1 MSNSHN
7 KHNTHDI
14 MCYLSN
20 KLTSKAKDVALLLT
34 HLSSRLPNDSTIINN
49 LQEID
54 VLFKQASCAIKA
66 LVAENNSLKMQVYN
80 LQKAKTI
87 NVTSLR
93 DNCNMLIQNNKS
105 NSYHNNKD
113 TIEEYA
119 GEIMKRIVKCPNVII
134 RLKQEL
140 GEDFMMKIM
149 KRNVNTDYLDK
160 VNDIL
165 SEVEEKK
172 SNVKFNTQDNYYM
185 PLRIKMTSKD
195 KNLNSINQ
203 SKGMDSCLIENE
215 YGGSILNTNY
225 DSPRDKKN
233 KRKNCNNSKSRKSN
247 SKMKTVYRTFEESLR
262 KYSD

>member
-1 MSNSHN
+1 MNHSNN
-7 KHNTHDI
+7 KHNPHDI

-20 KLTSKAKDVALLLT
+20 KLICKSKDVALLLT
-34 HLSSRLPNDSTIINN
+34 NLSSRLPNDSTIIHN

-66 LVAENNSLKMQVYN
+66 LLAENNSLKMQVYN

-87 NVTSLR
+87 NSTSLR
-93 DNCNMLIQNNKS
+93 DNCNMLIKNNQN
-105 NSYHNNKD
+105 YHNSKD
-113 TIEEYA
+113 SIEEYA
-119 GEIMKRIVKCPNVII
+119 GEIMRRIVRCPNVII

-149 KRNVNTDYLDK
+149 KRNVNVDYLDK

-165 SEVEEKK
+165 NEIEEKK
-172 SNVKFNTQDNYYM
+172 NNVKFNTQDNYYM
-185 PLRIKMTSKD
+185 PLRIKMTNKD
-195 KNLNSINQ
+195 KNMNSVIQ
-203 SKGMDSCLIENE
+203 HKGIDSCSYENE

-225 DSPRDKKN
+225 DSPREKTN
-233 KRKNCNNSKSRKSN
+233 KRRNCNNNKTRKSN
-247 SKMKTVYRTFEESLR
+247 SKTKTVYRTFEESLR